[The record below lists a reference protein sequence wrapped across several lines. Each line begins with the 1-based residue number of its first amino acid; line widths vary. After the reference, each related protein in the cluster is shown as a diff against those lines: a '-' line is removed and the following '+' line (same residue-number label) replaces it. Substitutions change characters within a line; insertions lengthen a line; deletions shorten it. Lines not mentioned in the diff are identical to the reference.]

1 MKKILLSA
9 AFVMAACCGASAQK
23 LSYVPYTDNALMMG
37 GCISENGRYI
47 GGCDTEGR
55 GFIYDTKDGQIK
67 YFVSPNLGTDEATDN
82 DKAQIYSV
90 TNEGVGAG
98 CILGEAADFDFAT
111 GKYTAIFENAEEEN
125 AIAKWT
131 TPDGAYQCGVTYDA
145 AYEQKPYVLN
155 FRKFRS

>member
-55 GFIYDTKDGQIK
+55 GFIYEQRKARLSTSYRLTLAPTKLRITTRLR
-67 YFVSPNLGTDEATDN
+67 F
-82 DKAQIYSV
+82 
-90 TNEGVGAG
+90 
-98 CILGEAADFDFAT
+98 IL
-111 GKYTAIFENAEEEN
+111 
-125 AIAKWT
+125 
-131 TPDGAYQCGVTYDA
+131 
-145 AYEQKPYVLN
+145 
-155 FRKFRS
+155 